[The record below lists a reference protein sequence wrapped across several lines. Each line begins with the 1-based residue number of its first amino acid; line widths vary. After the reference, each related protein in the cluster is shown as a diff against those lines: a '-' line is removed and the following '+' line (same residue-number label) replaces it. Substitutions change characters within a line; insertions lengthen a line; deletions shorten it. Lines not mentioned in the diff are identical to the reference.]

1 MQTSSIRRQM
11 KNMVNNYT
19 EAEIKVREATSND
32 PWGPSVPLMTEI
44 SDLTFNVV
52 AFTDVMGIIW
62 KRLND
67 HGKNWRHVHKALTL
81 LEHLV
86 KTGSERVVKACKD
99 NIHTIQTLKDF
110 QYIDRD
116 GHDQGATVREK
127 AKRLVSL
134 LKDEEKLKK
143 ERSHSLKAKSR
154 LAGLSCSL
162 DAPMP
167 TPSFDSDLPPSYP
180 SLQSRLPPDLE
191 QALPTSSVEEERQL
205 QLAIALSQQDSKKL
219 PQEPRQHPPTV
230 QMDEQTQ
237 LEMALTLSQK
247 EANKS
252 VQHPPASQPV
262 QRAPQVSPDLDEDT
276 QLQLAMT
283 LSKEEHQQEQLSR
296 REDELRLQKAL
307 EESKR
312 DLESKGGSAFMD
324 LVDVFGQP
332 AHPPPSDHMWKNN
345 SQAGASAKGGD
356 FWDTLDGPSVP
367 RPDSPWMAPPPSYS
381 PPPPWEPPSKPWDPP
396 SKPWDP
402 PSKPWDPPSKPRDT
416 PQSSVSKPSISSK
429 SWDMPANPAP
439 PLEAKARKGSVKEHR
454 PRSASP
460 SDGDLFDKAMDGG
473 DFSVNDRGEA
483 SQEVF
488 DLSKLGESLGDSAPR
503 KCHTPEQFLGPSAAS
518 LVDLNNLIPANPTA
532 MLSNPF
538 LPASSASSANNPFQA
553 EPPKLSLNQ
562 MGIGS
567 APAAPTA
574 PSLSYSASLPLPTSD
589 QGPIIPSSFTHPT
602 QSSPFM
608 PRTLPE
614 PLLPFSS
621 PNPQGPQAAQSTQ
634 NPFLD

>member
-19 EAEIKVREATSND
+19 DAEKKVREATSND

-154 LAGLSCSL
+154 LAGLSCPL
-162 DAPMP
+162 DAPLPSP
-167 TPSFDSDLPPSYP
+167 TFNSDLPPSYP
-180 SLQSRLPPDLE
+180 SLPSRLPPDLE
-191 QALPTSSVEEERQL
+191 QALPTSTVEEERQL
-205 QLAIALSQQDSKKL
+205 QLAIALSQQDSKK
-219 PQEPRQHPPTV
+219 HPPAV

-247 EANKS
+247 DANKS
-252 VQHPPASQPV
+252 VQRPPASQPV

-276 QLQLAMT
+276 QLQLAMS

-332 AHPPPSDHMWKNN
+332 ADPPPSDYKWKNT
-345 SQAGASAKGGD
+345 SQAGASARGGVL
-356 FWDTLDGPSVP
+356 WDALDGPSDP

-381 PPPPWEPPSKPWDPP
+381 PPPPWEPPSKPWE
-396 SKPWDP
+396 
-402 PSKPWDPPSKPRDT
+402 T

-429 SWDMPANPAP
+429 SWDMPANPAS
-439 PLEAKARKGSVKEHR
+439 PLDAKVRKGSVKEHR

-473 DFSVNDRGEA
+473 DFGVNDRGEG
-483 SQEVF
+483 SPELF
-488 DLSKLGESLGDSAPR
+488 DLSRLGESLGDPAPR
-503 KCHTPEQFLGPSAAS
+503 KCHTPEQFLGPSAAP
-518 LVDLNNLIPANPTA
+518 LVDLDNLIPPNSTA

-538 LPASSASSANNPFQA
+538 LPAPANNPFQA

-567 APAAPTA
+567 TPAAPTA
-574 PSLSYSASLPLPTSD
+574 PSLSYSASLPLPLSD
-589 QGPIIPSSFTHPT
+589 QGPLMPSSFTHPT
-602 QSSPFM
+602 QASPFM

>member
-19 EAEIKVREATSND
+19 DAEKKVREATSND

-154 LAGLSCSL
+154 LAGLSCPL
-162 DAPMP
+162 DAPLPSP
-167 TPSFDSDLPPSYP
+167 TFNSDLPPSYP
-180 SLQSRLPPDLE
+180 YLE
-191 QALPTSSVEEERQL
+191 QALPTSTVEEERQL
-205 QLAIALSQQDSKKL
+205 QLAIALSQQDSKKVPL
-219 PQEPRQHPPTV
+219 KGTHTSRFAAT
-230 QMDEQTQ
+230 
-237 LEMALTLSQK
+237 
-247 EANKS
+247 ANLQS
-252 VQHPPASQPV
+252 SQPV

-276 QLQLAMT
+276 QLQLAMS

-312 DLESKGGSAFMD
+312 DLESKGGTWTWRLTFVY
-324 LVDVFGQP
+324 LLT
-332 AHPPPSDHMWKNN
+332 K
-345 SQAGASAKGGD
+345 
-356 FWDTLDGPSVP
+356 DGPSDP

-381 PPPPWEPPSKPWDPP
+381 PPPPWEPPSKPWE
-396 SKPWDP
+396 
-402 PSKPWDPPSKPRDT
+402 T

-429 SWDMPANPAP
+429 SWDMPANPAC
-439 PLEAKARKGSVKEHR
+439 ECTCIFSYRFFFY
-454 PRSASP
+454 
-460 SDGDLFDKAMDGG
+460 GDLFDKAMDGG
-473 DFSVNDRGEA
+473 DFGVNDRGEG
-483 SQEVF
+483 SPELF
-488 DLSKLGESLGDSAPR
+488 DLSRLGESLGDPAPR
-503 KCHTPEQFLGPSAAS
+503 KCHTPEQFLGPSAAP
-518 LVDLNNLIPANPTA
+518 LVDLDNLIPPNSTA

-538 LPASSASSANNPFQA
+538 LPAPANNPFQA

-567 APAAPTA
+567 TPAAPTA
-574 PSLSYSASLPLPTSD
+574 PSLSYSASLPLPLSD
-589 QGPIIPSSFTHPT
+589 QGPLMPSSFTHPT
-602 QSSPFM
+602 QASPFM